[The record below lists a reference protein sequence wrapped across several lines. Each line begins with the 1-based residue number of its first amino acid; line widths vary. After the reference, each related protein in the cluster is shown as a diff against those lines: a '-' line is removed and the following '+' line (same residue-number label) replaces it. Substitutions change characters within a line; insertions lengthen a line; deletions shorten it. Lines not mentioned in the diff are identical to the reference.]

1 MYSAAKSKLPKVIS
15 KVDVICDFLEVYIH
29 AILYY
34 RKVYPQLL
42 FEDRSAY
49 GIPVKSSRHPE
60 LNAYILDVVMAIK
73 TEFEKENSPGDVL
86 IDILDSEGDS
96 IESFVLEL
104 SMQSGDYEPGH
115 DIELRSALI
124 RMSTLD
130 PAPDLPNGNMPSLKE
145 NAWVPRLDKNGAG
158 GGATANAPSRLV
170 PLSSVDSVE
179 LKLMQMMEGPP
190 VSATGNGAPTNGM
203 YAQQQQSPVQQ
214 APVLM
219 NGGPVQY
226 SGVVAASHT
235 PEDST
240 NSRGLYVGNLDQQA
254 TEQTLFEVFSSVCP
268 VMSVKII
275 VDKRQPQGG
284 LNYGFVEF
292 ANHQDAELALQTLN
306 GYRIIDSEIRV
317 NWAYTS
323 GTQGH
328 EDTSAHFPVF
338 VGDLSSEVNDQVLAK
353 AFSVYP
359 SMSDA
364 RVMWDMVSGKSR
376 GYGFVT
382 FRDRA
387 DAEMSIGQMNGEW
400 LGSRAIR
407 VNWANQKVPSRVR
420 QDAQSLQPMQSLSF
434 DAVQDMTAQ
443 YNTTVYVGNLTNY
456 TTHEQLQAMFQPF
469 GVMVEVRMQVERGFA
484 FIKMDT
490 HKNAA
495 LAITQL
501 HGTPLNGRPIKCSWG
516 KDRHPDP
523 QAAFG
528 AVAAAAAA
536 NPAYTYPYVYGVPQ
550 QQFGVAN
557 ANQQPPSANNPQG
570 WSNFA
575 YESYGAY
582 YANPSYPQPGQMMP
596 ATLGGAPNVAPGAMP
611 GSSHASQTPEGGY

>member
-1 MYSAAKSKLPKVIS
+1 
-15 KVDVICDFLEVYIH
+15 
-29 AILYY
+29 
-34 RKVYPQLL
+34 
-42 FEDRSAY
+42 
-49 GIPVKSSRHPE
+49 
-60 LNAYILDVVMAIK
+60 
-73 TEFEKENSPGDVL
+73 
-86 IDILDSEGDS
+86 
-96 IESFVLEL
+96 
-104 SMQSGDYEPGH
+104 
-115 DIELRSALI
+115 
-124 RMSTLD
+124 
-130 PAPDLPNGNMPSLKE
+130 
-145 NAWVPRLDKNGAG
+145 
-158 GGATANAPSRLV
+158 
-170 PLSSVDSVE
+170 
-179 LKLMQMMEGPP
+179 MMEGPP